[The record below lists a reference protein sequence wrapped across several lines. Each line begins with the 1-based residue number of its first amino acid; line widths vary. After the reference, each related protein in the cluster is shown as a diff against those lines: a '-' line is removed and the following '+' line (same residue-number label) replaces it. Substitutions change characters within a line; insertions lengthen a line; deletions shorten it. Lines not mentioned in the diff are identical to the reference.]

1 MRKISISALA
11 FFAFCGQAHAAT
23 KIILNSE
30 NTALPSYTTAQI
42 FQDFGTNIP
51 NGTVFVPNTTIKSV
65 INSGTPTEFLKNP
78 NKNDPTVVRKNA
90 LEGMSGDY
98 LAIGNG
104 GRYTLDF
111 AKPIAFFSFAFND
124 IDNNN
129 HLKFTYADHTTQVL
143 NGLAILGNPSDDPDF
158 GRVSFDVGSG
168 SKIQSVSFYTGD
180 DSFNIDSIASAAPE
194 PSTWMLMIV
203 GFGIVGFALRKRTAV
218 KSSGV
223 YA

>member
-1 MRKISISALA
+1 
-11 FFAFCGQAHAAT
+11 
-23 KIILNSE
+23 
-30 NTALPSYTTAQI
+30 
-42 FQDFGTNIP
+42 
-51 NGTVFVPNTTIKSV
+51 
-65 INSGTPTEFLKNP
+65 
-78 NKNDPTVVRKNA
+78 
-90 LEGMSGDY
+90 MSGDY